1 MQNHEQRQ
9 FHRNYL
15 SRATEQPRDFKAKF
29 IRGMDRGAR
38 KLTGQKLSCL
48 GRVFNFKL
56 GCFVMYAIA
65 WHMQGWPSLELKT
78 QPRFVHGWTQPGNTK
93 GGSNTVPLT
102 SCLTGLD

>member
-38 KLTGQKLSCL
+38 KLTGEKLKVVWAEFLILS
-48 GRVFNFKL
+48 
-56 GCFVMYAIA
+56 
-65 WHMQGWPSLELKT
+65 
-78 QPRFVHGWTQPGNTK
+78 
-93 GGSNTVPLT
+93 
-102 SCLTGLD
+102 

>member
-56 GCFVMYAIA
+56 GCSVMFAIA
-65 WHMQGWPSLELKT
+65 RHTQGRPTLELKT
-78 QPRFVHGWTQPGNTK
+78 QPRFVHGWTRHGILK
-93 GGSNTVPLT
+93 GEVPLYH
-102 SCLTGLD
+102 